1 MKIRRERAH
10 DCGLTN
16 LDFRTKGQLDKV
28 DHFEPSLKFSDF
40 GTMSKSVYKRMP
52 SAATFKEQVAISGG
66 WLNSKNQNANHKSTR
81 YETSGEFYA
90 SKGKKAKAPVLMARP
105 REAQLED
112 IKWNDKAFTGD
123 SAKNAAQLTFFA
135 R

>member
-10 DCGLTN
+10 DCGMTN

-66 WLNSKNQNANHKSTR
+66 WLNSKN
-81 YETSGEFYA
+81 
-90 SKGKKAKAPVLMARP
+90 
-105 REAQLED
+105 
-112 IKWNDKAFTGD
+112 
-123 SAKNAAQLTFFA
+123 
-135 R
+135 